1 MQANQYGF
9 NMSAHPCTNGTC
21 DAISQCKYDMM
32 VEGEA
37 TYGAGAYGPG
47 GSRIDTNSPFT
58 VKTEFIS
65 DKSYATLHKIR
76 TRITQSGNE
85 IVMEASCE
93 DYLTALNDDIE
104 GGMGFILSSWDNTDA
119 SLDAGQYAAQCST
132 PAASCADA
140 TSQISDFTVFQ
151 WGYTE
156 DIDVT
161 PAPEPTP
168 PDPSPAPAPTP
179 TPIEPADFQMFIGQ
193 SS

>member
-1 MQANQYGF
+1 
-9 NMSAHPCTNGTC
+9 
-21 DAISQCKYDMM
+21 MM

>member
-1 MQANQYGF
+1 
-9 NMSAHPCTNGTC
+9 
-21 DAISQCKYDMM
+21 MM
-32 VEGEA
+32 EQGVA
-37 TYGAGAYGPG
+37 TYGAGSYGPG
-47 GSRIDTNSPFT
+47 GSLINTNSPFT

-65 DKSYATLHKIR
+65 DASYATLHKIR
-76 TRITQSGNE
+76 TRLTQSGNE

-93 DYLTALNDDIE
+93 DYLAALNDDIE
-104 GGMGFILSSWDNTDA
+104 GGMGFVLSSWDNTDG

-132 PAASCADA
+132 PAASCSDA
-140 TSQISDFTVFQ
+140 SSQISDFTVFQ

-156 DIDVT
+156 AIDDP

-168 PDPSPAPAPTP
+168 APPAPGPDPAPTP